1 MLLCAKQIS
10 ETFDVEIK
18 PMMRA
23 HREQADGESPAEM
36 RLGKWT
42 TEGKVKG
49 GVAPSICDE
58 GRR

>member
-1 MLLCAKQIS
+1 
-10 ETFDVEIK
+10 
-18 PMMRA
+18 MMRA

-49 GVAPSICDE
+49 VFVPSICDE